1 MKTNDVIMFGLGLIA
16 GYFLKSNWDKR
27 TASTLTDNTGMQALP
42 PDTNFVLSQ
51 KYKDC
56 EAKVEQQLAS
66 TEFKVTANFDINAYK
81 KNAIDNCMKGGAL

>member
-1 MKTNDVIMFGLGLIA
+1 MKTNDVVMFALGLVA
-16 GYFLKSNWDKR
+16 GYFLKNQWNKR
-27 TASTLTDNTGMQALP
+27 NALASADNAGVNSLP
-42 PDTNFVLSQ
+42 ADTNYVFSQ

-81 KNAIDNCMKGGAL
+81 KNVIDVCMKGGAL

>member
-1 MKTNDVIMFGLGLIA
+1 MNNREIFLLGA
-16 GYFLKSNWDKR
+16 GVVVGFFVKR
-27 TASTLTDNTGMQALP
+27 TLDNRNALALANRVDSLP
-42 PDTNFVLSQ
+42 ADTNYVFSQ

-66 TEFKVTANFDINAYK
+66 TEFKVTANFDMNAYK

>member
-27 TASTLTDNTGMQALP
+27 TASTLTDNTGMQTLP
-42 PDTNFVLSQ
+42 PDTNFVFSQ

-56 EAKVEQQLAS
+56 EARVQEQS
-66 TEFKVTANFDINAYK
+66 TYMKTTANFDMNAWRK
-81 KNAIDNCMKGGAL
+81 EAIDRCMNGGAM